1 MGFEVSA
8 SGEERIKLVA
18 ERGGVEHTLVH
29 VLGQPTA
36 SELRTYSRMRSEVE
50 VRRRRASLKHSPA
63 EADEWLWSQIA
74 VNVEGYTIDG
84 KPLDASRVDWKD
96 HVPLLH
102 KVEAVSA
109 VCAVAADEEEEL
121 GKGSRPS
128 SGVS

>member
-29 VLGQPTA
+29 VLRQPTA

-63 EADEWLWSQIA
+63 EADEWLWAQIA
-74 VNVEGYTIDG
+74 VRVEGYTVEGRELTSDV
-84 KPLDASRVDWKD
+84 PEWKSL
-96 HVPLLH
+96 VPLLH

-128 SGVS
+128 SGAS

>member
-29 VLGQPTA
+29 VLRQPTA

-63 EADEWLWSQIA
+63 EADEWLWGRIA
-74 VNVEGYTIDG
+74 VRVEGYTVEGRELTSDV
-84 KPLDASRVDWKD
+84 PEWKSL
-96 HVPLLH
+96 VPLLH

-128 SGVS
+128 SGKS